1 MSETEAL
8 DPIQELELQFIARQK
23 PMHEAT
29 ARGNS
34 AIQQF
39 YNGQNVFVTGGS
51 GFLGK
56 QLIEKLFRATNVSKV
71 FVLLRPKKGK
81 AVELRMNE
89 LLQDPVFDWV
99 KEHRPKVLNKIV
111 PVAGDVAEIKLGIS
125 DKDWKTLT
133 EEVNIIF
140 HMAATTRFDETLR
153 VATMINVRG
162 AKEALVLGKACK
174 QLKSYVHVSTAYS
187 YACDNLIDTEVLE
200 DFYKSPIDPDTLIK
214 MTETVDEDR
223 LNSITPSLIKN
234 WPNTYSFGKAV
245 AEETVKNMCEGLPLC
260 VVRPAIVISAVKEP
274 SPGWL
279 DMSNVYGASGI
290 ILGPGIGLMHSFMAR
305 DDIHIGLVP
314 VDYVNN
320 AILAAAW
327 ETARR
332 VAAGHTTPK
341 IYTVTASTR
350 NPTEWGY
357 LVHVMTKEIRKD
369 YSTPAAVG
377 WGFVWQTQYPL
388 VFLIY
393 SWILHLIPGHIIDGI
408 FALLGKERRFV
419 KIYKKMYNMCS
430 ALSYFTTNQW
440 RFVDDNTA
448 SLYDSLSPIDKEIF
462 DFDICKINWREY
474 MYIWSIGLRKFII
487 KDGLKGTIYARKK
500 QIVFKILT
508 FIIMPLYL
516 FALYKVF
523 SFFVVTSLYILGY
536 VLHAL
541 GL

>member
-1 MSETEAL
+1 MTSSRTMGETEPL
-8 DPIQELELQFIARQK
+8 DPARELELQFLARQK
-23 PMHEAT
+23 PMLEAT

-34 AIQQF
+34 TVQQF
-39 YNGQNVFVTGGS
+39 YDGQKVFVTGGT

-81 AVELRMNE
+81 AVELRTNE
-89 LLQDPVFDWV
+89 LLQDPVFEWV
-99 KEHRPKVLNKIV
+99 KEHRPKALNKIV
-111 PVAGDVAEIKLGIS
+111 PIAGDVAEIRLGIS
-125 DKDWKTLT
+125 DKDWKMLS

-162 AKEALVLGKACK
+162 AREALILGKACK

-200 DFYKSPIDPDTLIK
+200 DFYKAPIDPDTLIK
-214 MTETVDEDR
+214 MVESVDEAR
-223 LNSITPSLIKN
+223 LNIISSI
-234 WPNTYSFGKAV
+234 
-245 AEETVKNMCEGLPLC
+245 
-260 VVRPAIVISAVKEP
+260 KEP

-327 ETARR
+327 ETAKR
-332 VAAGHTTPK
+332 VAAGHKTPK
-341 IYTVTASTR
+341 IYSVTASTR
-350 NPTEWGY
+350 NPTRW
-357 LVHVMTKEIRKD
+357 EIRRD
-369 YSTPAAVG
+369 YPTPAAVG
-377 WGFVWQTQYPL
+377 WGFIWQTQYHF

-408 FALLGKERRFV
+408 CAILGKERRYLKVFQ
-419 KIYKKMYNMCS
+419 KMYNMCS
-430 ALSYFTTNQW
+430 ALAYFTTNQW

-448 SLYDSLSPIDKEIF
+448 SLYDSLSTIDKEIF
-462 DFDICKINWREY
+462 DFDVRKINWREY
-474 MYIWSIGLRKFII
+474 MHIWCLGLRKYII
-487 KDGLKGTIYARKK
+487 KDGLKGTVYARKK
-500 QIVFKILT
+500 QFVFKTLT
-508 FIIMPLYL
+508 YIIMPIYL
-516 FALYKVF
+516 FALFKIDKGI
-523 SFFVVTSLYILGY
+523 SFPVTGS
-536 VLHAL
+536 
-541 GL
+541 GLARCERPDPHHVNLRRLLREVDLERKEI